1 MTRFGNTAGG
11 MSNRRLC
18 NATNWPF
25 LAIRKSKFA
34 PPSNLKH
41 RFGPVRTRPNGFG
54 KVHDNLNHGPNLAFS
69 SGWSPDFELNFGQVH
84 ISSGSNLGSEPD
96 CGSTTM
102 TKSAYPGIGCFIL

>member
-41 RFGPVRTRPNGFG
+41 RFGPVQTHPNGFG
-54 KVHDNLNHGPNLAFS
+54 KVHNNLNHGPNLAFG

-84 ISSGSNLGSEPD
+84 ILYHFDQLFGHRSHSVKTRIRVAVSPE
-96 CGSTTM
+96 
-102 TKSAYPGIGCFIL
+102 SA